1 MVEIKKDTSGKT
13 LQYILTLKGKEIMC
27 GDGYETE
34 EEIHEFMDE
43 LVEAIKE
50 KAGKPTPPGVVYM
63 DESGHAQG

>member
-13 LQYILTLKGKEIMC
+13 LEYILTLEGREIMC

-43 LVEAIKE
+43 LVKAITE
-50 KAGKPTPPGVVYM
+50 K
-63 DESGHAQG
+63 Q